1 MTRKDYELIAG
12 VFRTHLTELAQLGDT
27 KETADKRR
35 AIVMVG
41 AELSRE
47 LSKDNSAFNSA
58 RFLRACG
65 IS

>member
-12 VFRTHLTELAQLGDT
+12 VFRIHLTELAQLGDT

-35 AIVMVG
+35 ALAMVG

-47 LSKDNSAFNSA
+47 LSEDNSAFNSA